1 MVTNKMIEEYKE
13 YANKIGNRT
22 DLYKAVVMKHDI
34 HTAIYPGS
42 HIDIAP
48 SFIIPEV
55 TYIDNFKG
63 AIKFFKHMDL
73 IEEYIEKNKKYPDI
87 HKINFLGQDYTLPLD
102 IEPVDLII
110 SQYAGFVG
118 QATKHYLK
126 MNGILLCNDSHGDA
140 TLARFDESFEF
151 IGIIDEKNRIQRNEL
166 ERYFILPKQKTVDL
180 QAVKET
186 MKGPKYTLPAE
197 NYVFRKI
204 K

>member
-1 MVTNKMIEEYKE
+1 MQRYYKSENKKLKNILCLIMSITFILTSTLPIQAELDLNNEEK
-13 YANKIGNRT
+13 
-22 DLYKAVVMKHDI
+22 
-34 HTAIYPGS
+34 
-42 HIDIAP
+42 
-48 SFIIPEV
+48 
-55 TYIDNFKG
+55 
-63 AIKFFKHMDL
+63 
-73 IEEYIEKNKKYPDI
+73 EYIEKNKKYPDT

-151 IGIIDEKNRIQRNEL
+151 IGIIDEKNRIQCNEL
-166 ERYFILPKQKTVDL
+166 ERYFILPKQKTVNL